1 VRGFGACRP
10 RGGAGG
16 GTCGPPSDAGAV
28 SGFSRDLRPTEKRRW
43 TGADSGRR
51 SLNISAAGPGSS
63 VFRNP
68 RYLRRLLLHRPRGCL
83 EWIRSPVKRNNPRLS
98 RREPRQLLAMTTMS
112 KRNDPV
118 ADFSTALR
126 PYQVDDPS
134 RAWHHCFPTQ
144 SRPRFARRRELQF
157 HEFGSGSGEN
167 RSDPDPVG
175 CLASPRM
182 SLMPEHRQSTRDCIL
197 DARAPP
203 TGKDARQAIRH
214 RSNRSFSH
222 HQEAV

>member
-1 VRGFGACRP
+1 L
-10 RGGAGG
+10 
-16 GTCGPPSDAGAV
+16 PPGDAGAV

-43 TGADSGRR
+43 TGCRFRVALPQYIRCRSRIKCFLHASTADVCFFIAGE
-51 SLNISAAGPGSS
+51 AASSWTVLPGD
-63 VFRNP
+63 RQNP
-68 RYLRRLLLHRPRGCL
+68 RP
-83 EWIRSPVKRNNPRLS
+83 S
-98 RREPRQLLAMTTMS
+98 RREPRQLLAMTTMD

-118 ADFSTALR
+118 ADFSAALR
-126 PYQVDDPS
+126 PHQVDDRS

-144 SRPRFARRRELQF
+144 SRPRFARSRELQF

-222 HQEAV
+222 HQEAS